1 MNNIEIKKLLM
12 DYQELHSEFQID
24 NFIIGNQG
32 DKWAQYKQCLREIK
46 ARCESVESDKMQVEI
61 LKMKPKP
68 RRLFWPSKINIA
80 KRKLAE
86 ISHKKQLDSIRD
98 TIKERERELDC
109 FLKQAVRLKKQIGN
123 VNRERRQK
131 LELQSWTA
139 KGRRMAAVDRILTG
153 GISHQTFEFI
163 LSLPLKSQNSIL
175 DKILPNDPERRL
187 LIESLK
193 EEVTK

>member
-1 MNNIEIKKLLM
+1 
-12 DYQELHSEFQID
+12 
-24 NFIIGNQG
+24 
-32 DKWAQYKQCLREIK
+32 LREIK
-46 ARCESVESDKMQVEI
+46 ARYEKLESDKMQLEI

-68 RRLFWPSKINIA
+68 RRIFWPSKINIE

-109 FLKQAVRLKKQIGN
+109 FLKQAVSLKKQIGN

-139 KGRRMAAVDRILTG
+139 KGRRMASDL
-153 GISHQTFEFI
+153 
-163 LSLPLKSQNSIL
+163 
-175 DKILPNDPERRL
+175 
-187 LIESLK
+187 
-193 EEVTK
+193 